1 MGKLWKTTTSVLMH
15 PENPCGAM
23 APSAVAGV
31 FRSLLSGSQSSVRQ
45 ISGNQLGAAKIV
57 AIKLMAVQLVAASEV
72 KPNS

>member
-1 MGKLWKTTTSVLMH
+1 
-15 PENPCGAM
+15 M

-31 FRSLLSGSQSSVRQ
+31 FRSLLSGSPSSVRQ